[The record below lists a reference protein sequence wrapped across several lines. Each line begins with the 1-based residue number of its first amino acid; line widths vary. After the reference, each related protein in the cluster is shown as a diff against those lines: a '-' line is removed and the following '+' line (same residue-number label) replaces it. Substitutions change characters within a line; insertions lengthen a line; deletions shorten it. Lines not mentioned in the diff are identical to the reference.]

1 VRLSPT
7 VVRLLARGKPH
18 VPLPLWPVLHTLASA
33 GGTAPLVADPEP
45 VPTLVVCAH
54 PDDELGCAGT
64 LALLAAAGTRLRVV
78 YATDGG
84 ATRGSPHPAAVTEDL
99 RREEARRA
107 CAALGLPEAP
117 VTWGLPDGRLPDHAP
132 RLAELLRREVAEFG
146 PARVLVPWFLDGHA
160 DHRAVSAAVVDAD
173 LPAGLEVWGFECWT
187 PLTANRLV
195 DVTATWPRKQA
206 AAACHVTAALAFDL
220 EASLALSRW
229 RSLSGLQGRGYG
241 EAFLALPA
249 DAYRGL
255 AEQTGDRVAAQ
266 VPAQLGRAG

>member
-1 VRLSPT
+1 MHLSPA
-7 VVRLLARGKPH
+7 VVRLVARAKPR
-18 VPLPLWPVLHTLASA
+18 VPPPLWPVLRTLASA
-33 GGTAPLVADPEP
+33 GGDAPLVADPEP

-64 LALLAAAGTRLRVV
+64 VALLAQAGARLRVV

-84 ATRGSPHPAAVTEDL
+84 ATRGSPHPAGVTAAL

-107 CAALGLPEAP
+107 CAALGVGEAP
-117 VTWGLPDGRLPDHAP
+117 STWGLPDGDLPGHA
-132 RLAELLRREVAEFG
+132 AELVARLEREVADFR

-195 DVTATWPRKQA
+195 DVTRTWSRKQD
-206 AAACHVTAALAFDL
+206 AAACHETAALAFDL
-220 EASLALSRW
+220 EAALSLSRW
-229 RSLSGLQGRGYG
+229 RSLSGLQGQGYG

-249 DAYRGL
+249 EDYRDL
-255 AEQTGDRVAAQ
+255 ALQVRAQ
-266 VPAQLGRAG
+266 VRQAV

>member
-1 VRLSPT
+1 MRLSPAL
-7 VVRLLARGKPH
+7 VRLIARGKPH
-18 VPLPLWPVLHTLASA
+18 VPRPLWPVLRTLASA
-33 GGTAPLVADPEP
+33 GGAAPLVADPEP

-64 LALLAAAGTRLRVV
+64 LALLAAAGAPLRVA

-84 ATRGSPHPAAVTEDL
+84 ATRGSPHPPDVTADL

-107 CAALGLPEAP
+107 CAALGVREVPS
-117 VTWGLPDGRLPDHAP
+117 TWGLPDGQLPELAP
-132 RLAELLRREVAEFG
+132 ELAELLQREVAAFA

-160 DHRAVSAAVVDAD
+160 DHRAVSAAVAAAD
-173 LPAGLEVWGFECWT
+173 LSPGVEVWGFECWT

-195 DVTATWPRKQA
+195 DVTATWSRKRA
-206 AAACHVTAALAFDL
+206 AAACHETAALAFDL

-229 RSLSGLQGRGYG
+229 RSLSGLQGQGYG

-249 DAYRGL
+249 DAYREL
-255 AEQTGDRVAAQ
+255 AQQVRAQ
-266 VPAQLGRAG
+266 VPQAV